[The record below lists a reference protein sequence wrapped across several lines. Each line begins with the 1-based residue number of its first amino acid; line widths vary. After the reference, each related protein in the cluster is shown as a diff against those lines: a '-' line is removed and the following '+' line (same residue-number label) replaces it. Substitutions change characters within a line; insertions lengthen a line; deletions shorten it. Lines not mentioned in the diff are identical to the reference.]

1 MSKKKDIVIEVMT
14 PSKQYEYVE
23 NWERLDTYQ
32 DQKMTLQY
40 ISNLLTGVE
49 SITSSSTLSVK
60 LPRTVRNERILD
72 LATRPQYDS
81 AMTHRKIECRV
92 YINGIDM
99 MKDAY
104 CYILDCESDSYEIA
118 IVFGLLQNYGQ
129 WIDAAKSLRD
139 LQDQG
144 QSVEW
149 NWRAAFYEI
158 YVPAGSTHDTG
169 DYPPIWFGDDA
180 NINTYTPANGLGRL
194 MHYGIYT
201 PGFERTDN
209 LVNYA
214 NVHPFVTM
222 REIWERIISEN
233 NLNFVLPQSVKRD
246 MEDLAIVL
254 TSVSGNAAQ
263 GTPNTDISTATGH
276 PDTVR
281 LSSALSFGWNI
292 ICTTIGECF
301 QNGNAYASRK
311 GKILYKGDADVV
323 NLQVSMLLEDSTS
336 FPYNGGNQTAS
347 YIINAAGHMEYF
359 NLCVYVYAT
368 RQTLTLTPTCTPI
381 GIYWQGTIQIP
392 CWGAREGDAIADIWI
407 DNEVRI
413 CNYCEGAFNTYW
425 MLGRDEWD
433 KLFTWSACG
442 INVIYYTGSMIYP
455 HPRFRCFP
463 NLPDISQLDFVK
475 FVCQLYCLFPVV
487 NRGNEEQI
495 DFVPFDVL
503 EENTLKAYDWS
514 DKLLEYA
521 RDVPKKISFRA
532 GDYARRNLIQYT
544 EDEQDYV
551 SEEIRTGNLLVD
563 DITLDPKK
571 ELVTFPL
578 AACEDNYI
586 GQYNIKTETNNETD
600 PPTITYEAEFID
612 CVHRLMRVTEWY
624 NYANKKVTR
633 LGFVNLSVPYII
645 STYYSTYQATIAKPR
660 IITEHIR
667 LNELEM
673 RDIDFTRPVY
683 LRKYGR
689 FYAIKQIQWTV
700 GDDYA
705 ECELLQL

>member
-129 WIDAAKSLRD
+129 WLTERPGLRD
-139 LQDQG
+139 LQERGEHIRWDGKCAVDCGSIWWSQY
-144 QSVEW
+144 QSLYASILGH
-149 NWRAAFYEI
+149 NLASQFYALYDCGLERN
-158 YVPAGSTHDTG
+158 STTLNH
-169 DYPPIWFGDDA
+169 F
-180 NINTYTPANGLGRL
+180 
-194 MHYGIYT
+194 
-201 PGFERTDN
+201 N
-209 LVNYA
+209 L
-214 NVHPFVTM
+214 HPCVSM
-222 REIWERIISEN
+222 REIYERIISEN
-233 NLNFVLPQSVKRD
+233 NLNFVMPTSVLLD
-246 MEDLAIVL
+246 MENLAIVQ
-254 TSVSGNAAQ
+254 VERNQPEQ
-263 GTPNTDISTATGH
+263 GTAHTESVTETSTNNIAPATANYIQTNLGGLCG
-276 PDTVR
+276 VV
-281 LSSALSFGWNI
+281 NI
-292 ICTTIGECF
+292 TTNDYYRYQGGRGF
-301 QNGNAYASRK
+301 W
-311 GKILYKGDADVV
+311 LYKGEGYVQLQWDFILRPHTGTGYVFQEIFDALHQNFG
-323 NLQVSMLLEDSTS
+323 NLNYVRLAMYDYTTGQMLATWAPTS
-336 FPYNGGNQTAS
+336 YS
-347 YIINAAGHMEYF
+347 YIGGHVQNVRYSGQQTFTHTENMAEGSTIAEMAIWLDPRMTQNAPISPIPYVGYYF
-359 NLCVYVYAT
+359 NLTGTLGNGIFTYSGYTQLQTVANNNYFQYVY
-368 RQTLTLTPTCTPI
+368 I
-381 GIYWQGTIQIP
+381 EGTSP
-392 CWGAREGDAIADIWI
+392 YPN
-407 DNEVRI
+407 NE
-413 CNYCEGAFNTYW
+413 F
-425 MLGRDEWD
+425 ML
-433 KLFTWSACG
+433 
-442 INVIYYTGSMIYP
+442 I
-455 HPRFRCFP
+455 P
-463 NLPDISQLDFVK
+463 NLPDISQLDFIK
-475 FVCQLYCLFPVV
+475 AICQMYCLFPVV
-487 NRGNEEQI
+487 DRSTEGQI
-495 DFVPFDVL
+495 DFVPFDIL
-503 EENTLKAYDWS
+503 QENTLKPYDWS

-532 GDYARRNLIQYT
+532 GDYARRNIIRYKD
-544 EDEQDYV
+544 DEAEKYPYH
-551 SEEIRTGNLLVD
+551 SEAVLGID
-563 DITLDPKK
+563 DDTLDK
-571 ELVTFPL
+571 EKVLIEFPW
-578 AACEDNYI
+578 AATKVDRI
-586 GQYNIKTETNNETD
+586 TQYQIKLSENDQRPE
-600 PPTITYEAEFID
+600 YEFIQ
-612 CVHRLMRVTEWY
+612 CEYRLMRIVEW
-624 NYANKKVTR
+624 TR
-633 LGFVNLSVPYII
+633 LSDCANVAKFQDLDAEYLLA
-645 STYYSTYQATIAKPR
+645 TYYSTYQATIAKPR